1 MSLTGAKIASVI
13 SEVRVMFSQRVV
25 LMSCVLVGVLTLG
38 ACSTTPRVRSDADS
52 HANISAYH
60 TYSWEQSSDD
70 LGPEG
75 AVFNNPLNLKR
86 LRAAVDANLAKRG
99 LQLAA
104 EGVKPDAYVKVSF
117 GSRQTIENENNF
129 PHVGVG
135 FGYGYGYGYRRPWL
149 MNSIMWDNNNLYA
162 YREGRVAVTLFDAKK
177 HEGIWHASVEQ
188 DLTDLTGDKAD
199 ARINQVVDA
208 MFTKFPGATASAK

>member
-1 MSLTGAKIASVI
+1 MLFTGAKMMPVI
-13 SEVRVMFSQRVV
+13 SEVRVMFSQRVAY
-25 LMSCVLVGVLTLG
+25 LSCVSVGLLAVA
-38 ACSTTPRVRSDADS
+38 ACTTPRVRSDADS

-60 TYSWEQSSDD
+60 TYGWEQSSDD
-70 LGPEG
+70 VGPDG
-75 AVFNNPLNLKR
+75 TAFNNPLNLKR

-99 LQLAA
+99 LQPAA

-117 GSRQTIENENNF
+117 GSRQTIETENSF

-135 FGYGYGYGYRRPWL
+135 FGYGYGYGRRPWL
-149 MNSIMWDNNNLYA
+149 MNSVMWDNNNLYA

-188 DLTDLTGDKAD
+188 DLTDLTGDKAE
-199 ARINQVVDA
+199 ARINEVVDA
-208 MFTKFPGATASAK
+208 MFNKYPGSTAAAK